1 MDGLIRLLY
10 SFKFN
15 VFGIELD
22 SGNLIGTVQKLTNF
36 SNVQNINIWSIGKTV
51 NDCIVPVALSL
62 LILFFMINL
71 IKKSMEVERI
81 SWERVVM
88 AFISFLLLKY
98 FIMNGYDFLSTIM
111 NIVNDIFITV
121 TNALSNNNTNI
132 NIADTLINAVP
143 DGFVDS
149 IMTYGLYLILFI
161 PFMTTIVQI
170 LTQIFLR
177 VIKLILCFAFAPI
190 PIALA
195 ADDEGRN
202 KAVQY
207 FLFAASVGLEAVI
220 IYLATNIYA
229 VGLSGLSGTVGSTS
243 AISTIVAM
251 LFLNRNVFSSYSVWK
266 SVRRKVDRRS
276 LIYG

>member
-1 MDGLIRLLY
+1 MEGIIRSLY
-10 SFKFN
+10 SFKFT
-15 VFGIELD
+15 VFGIEID
-22 SGNLIGTVQKLTNF
+22 SENLIGSVERLTNF
-36 SNVQNINIWSIGKTV
+36 SSVKGINIWSIGKTV
-51 NDCIVPVALSL
+51 NDIIVPVALSL

-88 AFISFLLLKY
+88 SVVSFLLLKY
-98 FIMNGYDFLSTIM
+98 FIQHGYDFLSSIM
-111 NIVNDIFITV
+111 NITNDIFNSITRV
-121 TNALSNNNTNI
+121 IGNNNSTI

-143 DGFVDS
+143 NGFIDS

-177 VIKLILCFAFAPI
+177 IVKLILCFAFAPI

-195 ADDEGRN
+195 ADDEGRG
-202 KAVQY
+202 KAIQY
-207 FLFAASVGLEAVI
+207 FLFSASVGLEAVI
-220 IYLATNIYA
+220 IYLATNIYS
-229 VGLSGLSGTVGSTS
+229 VGLAGLSSTVGSTN

-251 LFLNRNVFSSYSVWK
+251 LFLNGMYLAVIQYAGQFAEK
-266 SVRRKVDRRS
+266 
-276 LIYG
+276 LTGGH

>member
-1 MDGLIRLLY
+1 MDGIIRLLY

-22 SGNLIGTVQKLTNF
+22 SGNLIGTVQKLTDF
-36 SNVQNINIWSIGKTV
+36 SNVQNINIWNIGKTV
-51 NDCIVPVALSL
+51 NDCIVPVALSI

-111 NIVNDIFITV
+111 NILNDIFITV
-121 TNALSNNNTNI
+121 TNALNNSNTNI

-177 VIKLILCFAFAPI
+177 VIKLIFCFAFAPI
-190 PIALA
+190 PLALA

-207 FLFAASVGLEAVI
+207 FLFAASVGLEAII

-229 VGLSGLSGTVGSTS
+229 VGLSGLSEAVSSTS

-251 LFLNRNVFSSYSVWK
+251 LFLNGMYLAV
-266 SVRRKVDRRS
+266 
-276 LIYG
+276 IQYGSQFAEKLMGGH

>member
-1 MDGLIRLLY
+1 MESLIRILY
-10 SFKFN
+10 SFKFT
-15 VFGIELD
+15 VFGVELD
-22 SGNLIGTVQKLTNF
+22 SGNLIGSIEQLTNF
-36 SNVQNINIWSIGKTV
+36 SRVKSINIWSIGKTV
-51 NDCIVPVALSL
+51 NECIIPVALSL

-88 AFISFLLLKY
+88 SFVSFLLLKY
-98 FIMNGYDFLSTIM
+98 FIQHGYDFLSSIM
-111 NIVNDIFITV
+111 NITNDIFISV
-121 TNALSNNNTNI
+121 TNVISNNNSSI
-132 NIADTLINAVP
+132 NIADTLIKAVP
-143 DGFVDS
+143 KGFVDS

-177 VIKLILCFAFAPI
+177 IVKLILCFAFAPI

-195 ADDEGRN
+195 VDDDGRG
-202 KAVQY
+202 KAIQY
-207 FLFAASVGLEAVI
+207 FLFVASIGLEAII

-229 VGLSGLSGTVGSTS
+229 IGLSGLSGAIESTN

-251 LFLNRNVFSSYSVWK
+251 LFLNGMFLAVIQYAGQFSEK
-266 SVRRKVDRRS
+266 
-276 LIYG
+276 LTGGH

>member
-1 MDGLIRLLY
+1 MDELIRILY
-10 SFKFN
+10 SFKFT
-15 VFGIELD
+15 VFGVTLD
-22 SGNLIGTVQKLTNF
+22 SGNLIGSVQQLTNF
-36 SNVQNINIWSIGKTV
+36 SNVQSINIWSIGKTV
-51 NDCIVPVALSL
+51 NDVIVPIALSL

-88 AFISFLLLKY
+88 AFVSFLLLKY
-98 FIMNGYDFLSTIM
+98 LIQNGYSFLTTIM
-111 NIVNDIFITV
+111 NIVNDIFVSV
-121 TNALSNNNTNI
+121 TSVLSNGNTNI
-132 NIADTLINAVP
+132 DIAETLIKAVP
-143 DGFVDS
+143 SGFVDK

-177 VIKLILCFAFAPI
+177 VVKLILCFAFAPI

-195 ADDEGRN
+195 ADDEGRG
-202 KAVQY
+202 KAIQF

-220 IYLATNIYA
+220 IYIATNIYA
-229 VGLSGLSGTVGSTS
+229 IGLSGLSSTIGSTN

-251 LFLNRNVFSSYSVWK
+251 LFLNGMYLAV
-266 SVRRKVDRRS
+266 
-276 LIYG
+276 IQYGSQFAEKLTGGH

>member
-1 MDGLIRLLY
+1 MDGIIRILY
-10 SFKFN
+10 SFKFS
-15 VFGIELD
+15 VFGITLD
-22 SGNLIGTVQKLTNF
+22 SGNLINSVNSLTNF

-51 NDCIVPVALSL
+51 NNVIVPIALSL

-71 IKKSMEVERI
+71 IRKSMEVERI

-88 AFISFLLLKY
+88 SFVSFLLLKY
-98 FIMNGYDFLSTIM
+98 FIQHGYDFLTAIM
-111 NIVNDIFITV
+111 NITNDIFVSI
-121 TNALSNNNTNI
+121 TNAISNSNSSI
-132 NIADTLINAVP
+132 NLADTLINAVP
-143 DGFVDS
+143 DGFIDS

-177 VIKLILCFAFAPI
+177 VIKLIFCFAFSPI

-195 ADDEGRN
+195 ADDEGRG
-202 KAVQY
+202 KAIQY
-207 FLFAASVGLEAVI
+207 FLFSASVGLEAVI

-229 VGLSGLSGTVGSTS
+229 IGLAGLSSTVGSTN

-251 LFLNRNVFSSYSVWK
+251 LFLNGMYLAVIQYASQFAEK
-266 SVRRKVDRRS
+266 
-276 LIYG
+276 LTGGH

>member
-1 MDGLIRLLY
+1 MDDLIRILY
-10 SFKFN
+10 NFKFT
-15 VFGIELD
+15 VFGVTLD
-22 SGNLIGTVQKLTNF
+22 SGNLVGSVQQLTNF
-36 SNVQNINIWSIGKTV
+36 SNVQNINIWNIGMTV
-51 NDCIVPVALSL
+51 NNVIIPIALSL

-88 AFISFLLLKY
+88 AFVSFLLLKY
-98 FIMNGYDFLSTIM
+98 FIQNGYSFLSSIM
-111 NIVNDIFITV
+111 NIVNDIFVSV
-121 TNALSNNNTNI
+121 TNVLSNGNSNI
-132 NIADTLINAVP
+132 DIAETLIKAVP
-143 DGFVDS
+143 SGFVDK

-177 VIKLILCFAFAPI
+177 IVKLILCFAFAPI

-195 ADDEGRN
+195 ADDEGRG
-202 KAVQY
+202 KAIQF

-220 IYLATNIYA
+220 IYIATNVYA
-229 VGLSGLSGTVGSTS
+229 IGLAGLSSTVSSTN

-251 LFLNRNVFSSYSVWK
+251 LFLNGMYLAV
-266 SVRRKVDRRS
+266 
-276 LIYG
+276 IQYGSQFAEKLTGGH

>member
-1 MDGLIRLLY
+1 MDDLIRILY
-10 SFKFN
+10 NFKFT
-15 VFGIELD
+15 VFGVTLD
-22 SGNLIGTVQKLTNF
+22 SGNLVGSVQQLTNF

-51 NDCIVPVALSL
+51 NDVIIPIALSL

-71 IKKSMEVERI
+71 IKKSMEVEKI

-88 AFISFLLLKY
+88 AFVSFLLLKY
-98 FIMNGYDFLSTIM
+98 FIQNGYSFLSSIM
-111 NIVNDIFITV
+111 NIVNDIFVSV
-121 TNALSNNNTNI
+121 TNVLSNGNSNI
-132 NIADTLINAVP
+132 DIAETLIKAVP
-143 DGFVDS
+143 SGFVDK

-177 VIKLILCFAFAPI
+177 VVKLILCFAFAPI

-195 ADDEGRN
+195 ADDEGRG
-202 KAVQY
+202 KAIQF

-220 IYLATNIYA
+220 IYIATNVYA
-229 VGLSGLSGTVGSTS
+229 IGLSGLSSTVGSTN

-251 LFLNRNVFSSYSVWK
+251 LFLNGMYLAV
-266 SVRRKVDRRS
+266 
-276 LIYG
+276 IQYGSQFAEKLTGGH

>member
-1 MDGLIRLLY
+1 MDGIIRILY
-10 SFKFN
+10 SFKFS
-15 VFGIELD
+15 VFGITLD
-22 SGNLIGTVQKLTNF
+22 SGNLINSVNSLTNF

-51 NDCIVPVALSL
+51 NNVIVPIALSL

-71 IKKSMEVERI
+71 IRKSMEVERI

-88 AFISFLLLKY
+88 SFVSFLLLKY
-98 FIMNGYDFLSTIM
+98 FIQHGYDFLTAIM
-111 NIVNDIFITV
+111 NITNDIFVSI
-121 TNALSNNNTNI
+121 TNAISNSNSSI

-143 DGFVDS
+143 DGFIDS

-177 VIKLILCFAFAPI
+177 VIKLIFCFAFSPI

-195 ADDEGRN
+195 ADDEGRG
-202 KAVQY
+202 KAIQY
-207 FLFAASVGLEAVI
+207 FLFAASVGLEAVL

-229 VGLSGLSGTVGSTS
+229 IGLAGLSSTVGSTN

-251 LFLNRNVFSSYSVWK
+251 LFLNGMYLAVIQYASQFAEK
-266 SVRRKVDRRS
+266 
-276 LIYG
+276 LTGGH

>member
-1 MDGLIRLLY
+1 MDGIIRTLY
-10 SFKFN
+10 SFKFT
-15 VFGIELD
+15 VFGINID
-22 SGNLIGTVQKLTNF
+22 SGNLIGTVESLTNF
-36 SNVQNINIWSIGKTV
+36 SSVQGINIWSIGKTV
-51 NDCIVPVALSL
+51 NDVIVPIALSL

-71 IKKSMEVERI
+71 IKKSMEVERM

-88 AFISFLLLKY
+88 AFVSFLLLKY
-98 FIMNGYDFLSTIM
+98 FIQHGYDFLVAIM
-111 NIVNDIFITV
+111 NITNDVFVSV
-121 TNALSNNNTNI
+121 TEAISNTNTTI
-132 NIADTLINAVP
+132 NIADVLINAVP

-177 VIKLILCFAFAPI
+177 VIKLILCFAFSPI

-195 ADDEGRN
+195 ADDEGRS

-207 FLFAASVGLEAVI
+207 FLFAASVGIEAVI
-220 IYLATNIYA
+220 IYIATNIYA
-229 VGLSGLSGTVGSTS
+229 IGLQGLSGTVGSTN

-251 LFLNRNVFSSYSVWK
+251 LFLNGMYLAVIQYSSQFSEK
-266 SVRRKVDRRS
+266 
-276 LIYG
+276 LTGGH

>member
-1 MDGLIRLLY
+1 MDGIIRILY
-10 SFKFN
+10 SFKFT
-15 VFGIELD
+15 VFGINID
-22 SGNLIGTVQKLTNF
+22 SGNLIGTVESLTNF
-36 SNVQNINIWSIGKTV
+36 SNVQGINIWSIGKTV
-51 NDCIVPVALSL
+51 NDVIVPIALSL

-71 IKKSMEVERI
+71 IKKSMEVERM

-88 AFISFLLLKY
+88 AFVSFLLLKY
-98 FIMNGYDFLSTIM
+98 FIQNGYDFLVAIM
-111 NIVNDIFITV
+111 NITNDIFVSV
-121 TNALSNNNTNI
+121 TEAISNTNTTI
-132 NIADTLINAVP
+132 NIADVLINAVP

-177 VIKLILCFAFAPI
+177 VIKLILCFAFSPI

-207 FLFAASVGLEAVI
+207 FLFAASVGIEAVI
-220 IYLATNIYA
+220 IYIATNIYA
-229 VGLSGLSGTVGSTS
+229 IGLQGLSETVASTN

-251 LFLNRNVFSSYSVWK
+251 LFLNGMYLAVIQYSSQFSEK
-266 SVRRKVDRRS
+266 LTGGR
-276 LIYG
+276 

>member
-121 TNALSNNNTNI
+121 TNVLSNNNTNI

-266 SVRRKVDRRS
+266 SVCRKVDRRS

>member
-1 MDGLIRLLY
+1 MDDLIRILY
-10 SFKFN
+10 NFKFT
-15 VFGIELD
+15 VFGVTLD
-22 SGNLIGTVQKLTNF
+22 SANLVGSIQQLTNF
-36 SNVQNINIWSIGKTV
+36 SNVQSINIWSIGKTV
-51 NDCIVPVALSL
+51 NDVIVPIALSL

-98 FIMNGYDFLSTIM
+98 FIQNGYTFLTTIM
-111 NIVNDIFITV
+111 NIVNDIFVSV
-121 TNALSNNNTNI
+121 TNVLSNSNTNI
-132 NIADTLINAVP
+132 NIAETLINAIP
-143 DGFVDS
+143 SGFVDK

-177 VIKLILCFAFAPI
+177 IVKLILCFAFAPI

-195 ADDEGRN
+195 ADDEGRG
-202 KAVQY
+202 KAIQF

-229 VGLSGLSGTVGSTS
+229 IGLSGLSGTVGSTN

-251 LFLNRNVFSSYSVWK
+251 LFLNGMYLAV
-266 SVRRKVDRRS
+266 
-276 LIYG
+276 IQYGSQFAEKLVGGH

>member
-1 MDGLIRLLY
+1 MDDLIRILY
-10 SFKFN
+10 NFKFT
-15 VFGIELD
+15 VFGVTLD
-22 SGNLIGTVQKLTNF
+22 SGNLVGSVQQLTNF
-36 SNVQNINIWSIGKTV
+36 SNVQNINIWSIGMTV
-51 NDCIVPVALSL
+51 NNVIIPIALSL

-88 AFISFLLLKY
+88 AFVSFLLLKY
-98 FIMNGYDFLSTIM
+98 FIQNGYSFLSSIM
-111 NIVNDIFITV
+111 NIVNDIFVSV
-121 TNALSNNNTNI
+121 TNVLSNGNSNI
-132 NIADTLINAVP
+132 DIAETLIKAVP
-143 DGFVDS
+143 SGFVDK

-177 VIKLILCFAFAPI
+177 IVKLILCFAFAPI

-195 ADDEGRN
+195 ADDEGRG
-202 KAVQY
+202 KAIQF

-220 IYLATNIYA
+220 IYIATNVYA
-229 VGLSGLSGTVGSTS
+229 IGLAGLSSTVSSTN

-251 LFLNRNVFSSYSVWK
+251 LFLNGMYLAV
-266 SVRRKVDRRS
+266 
-276 LIYG
+276 IQYGSQFTEKLTGGH

>member
-1 MDGLIRLLY
+1 MDDLMRILY
-10 SFKFN
+10 NFKFT
-15 VFGIELD
+15 VFGVTLD
-22 SGNLIGTVQKLTNF
+22 SGNLVGSVQQLTNF
-36 SNVQNINIWSIGKTV
+36 SNVQNINIWNIGMTV
-51 NDCIVPVALSL
+51 NNVIIPIALSL

-88 AFISFLLLKY
+88 AFVSFLLLKY
-98 FIMNGYDFLSTIM
+98 FIQNGYSFLSSIM
-111 NIVNDIFITV
+111 NIVNDIFVSV
-121 TNALSNNNTNI
+121 TNVLSNGNSNI
-132 NIADTLINAVP
+132 DIAETLIKAVP
-143 DGFVDS
+143 SGFVDK

-177 VIKLILCFAFAPI
+177 IVKLILCFAFAPI

-195 ADDEGRN
+195 ADDEGRG
-202 KAVQY
+202 KAIQF

-220 IYLATNIYA
+220 IYIATNVYA
-229 VGLSGLSGTVGSTS
+229 IGLAGLSSTVSSTN

-251 LFLNRNVFSSYSVWK
+251 LFLNGMYLAV
-266 SVRRKVDRRS
+266 
-276 LIYG
+276 IQYGSQFAEKLTGGH

>member
-1 MDGLIRLLY
+1 MDGIIRILY
-10 SFKFN
+10 SFKFT
-15 VFGIELD
+15 VFGINID
-22 SGNLIGTVQKLTNF
+22 SGNLIGTVESLTNF
-36 SNVQNINIWSIGKTV
+36 SNVQGINIWSIGKTV
-51 NDCIVPVALSL
+51 NDVIVPIALSL

-71 IKKSMEVERI
+71 IKKSMEVERM

-88 AFISFLLLKY
+88 AFVSFLLLKY
-98 FIMNGYDFLSTIM
+98 FIQNGYDFLVAIM
-111 NIVNDIFITV
+111 NITNDIFVSV
-121 TNALSNNNTNI
+121 TEAISNTNTTI
-132 NIADTLINAVP
+132 NIADVLINAVP

-177 VIKLILCFAFAPI
+177 VIKLILCFAFSPI

-207 FLFAASVGLEAVI
+207 FLFAASVGIEAVI
-220 IYLATNIYA
+220 IYIATNIYA
-229 VGLSGLSGTVGSTS
+229 IGLQGLSETVASTN

-251 LFLNRNVFSSYSVWK
+251 LFLNGMYLAVIQYSSQFSEK
-266 SVRRKVDRRS
+266 
-276 LIYG
+276 LTGGH

>member
-1 MDGLIRLLY
+1 MDDLIRILY
-10 SFKFN
+10 NFKFT
-15 VFGIELD
+15 VFGVTLD
-22 SGNLIGTVQKLTNF
+22 SGNLVGSVQQLTNF
-36 SNVQNINIWSIGKTV
+36 SNVQNINIWSIGMTV
-51 NDCIVPVALSL
+51 NKVIIPIALSL

-88 AFISFLLLKY
+88 AFVSFLLLKY
-98 FIMNGYDFLSTIM
+98 FIQNGYSFLSSIM
-111 NIVNDIFITV
+111 NIVNDIFVSV
-121 TNALSNNNTNI
+121 TNVLSNGNSNI
-132 NIADTLINAVP
+132 DIAETLIKAVP
-143 DGFVDS
+143 SGFVDK

-177 VIKLILCFAFAPI
+177 IVKLILCFAFAPI

-195 ADDEGRN
+195 ADDEGRG
-202 KAVQY
+202 KAIQF

-220 IYLATNIYA
+220 IYIATNVYA
-229 VGLSGLSGTVGSTS
+229 IGLAGLSSTVSSTN

-251 LFLNRNVFSSYSVWK
+251 LFLNGMYLAV
-266 SVRRKVDRRS
+266 
-276 LIYG
+276 IQYGSQFAEKLTGGH

>member
-1 MDGLIRLLY
+1 MDELIRILY
-10 SFKFN
+10 NFKFT
-15 VFGIELD
+15 VFGVTLD
-22 SGNLIGTVQKLTNF
+22 SGNLVGSVQQLTNF

-51 NDCIVPVALSL
+51 NDVIIPIALSL

-88 AFISFLLLKY
+88 AFVSFLLLKY
-98 FIMNGYDFLSTIM
+98 FIQNGYSFLSSIM
-111 NIVNDIFITV
+111 NIVNDIFVSV
-121 TNALSNNNTNI
+121 TNVLSNGNTNI
-132 NIADTLINAVP
+132 DIAETLIKAVP
-143 DGFVDS
+143 SGFVDK

-177 VIKLILCFAFAPI
+177 VVKLILCFAFAPI

-195 ADDEGRN
+195 ADDEGRG
-202 KAVQY
+202 KAIQF

-220 IYLATNIYA
+220 IYIATNIYA
-229 VGLSGLSGTVGSTS
+229 IGLSGLSSTVGSTN

-251 LFLNRNVFSSYSVWK
+251 LFLNGMYLAV
-266 SVRRKVDRRS
+266 
-276 LIYG
+276 IQYGSQFAEKLTGGH